1 MEEEPLLTE
10 TELLEL
16 YRRHTDLLYGYVS
29 RRVGAERALAEDIVQ
44 ETWLRA
50 VTAWRTKGTPNQ
62 PGAWL
67 ARVAHNL
74 IASHFRS
81 KRPPTV
87 DSSEL
92 ALADDRIRP
101 DSASAAALVNW
112 GLSRLKRRQAV
123 LIEAFHFEG
132 KSIRD
137 MALENGLS
145 ERAVEGRL
153 RRARET
159 LRQLLEPH
167 VRPGTSV
174 ATESESAA
182 TPLLVLEHS
191 EGGRE
196 NAR

>member
-1 MEEEPLLTE
+1 MLTE

-16 YRRHTDLLYGYVS
+16 YGRHTDLLYGYVS

-50 VTAWRTKGTPNQ
+50 VAAWRARGTPKQ

-67 ARVAHNL
+67 VRVAHNL

-92 ALADDRIRP
+92 ALADDRVSP
-101 DSASAAALVNW
+101 STAPAAALVNW
-112 GLSRLKRRQAV
+112 GMSRLKRRQAL

-137 MALENGLS
+137 MALEYGLS

-153 RRARET
+153 RRARES
-159 LRQLLEPH
+159 LRELLEPH